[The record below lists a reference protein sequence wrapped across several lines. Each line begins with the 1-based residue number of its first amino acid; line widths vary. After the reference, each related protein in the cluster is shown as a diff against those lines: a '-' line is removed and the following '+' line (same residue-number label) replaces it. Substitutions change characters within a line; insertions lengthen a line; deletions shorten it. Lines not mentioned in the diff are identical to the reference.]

1 MSIMTSAESDAY
13 KVELAGMMAQKG
25 IAMDDLNKE
34 AFDDMTDFEN
44 PNFQYVVCGGWT
56 TT

>member
-1 MSIMTSAESDAY
+1 MTSAESDAY

-44 PNFQYVVCGGWT
+44 PNFHYVVYGGWT